1 MFIWLGGIGFCASLV
16 AGAATFATGV
26 YILAVAPVLIG
37 VIGSA
42 SIVLVG
48 GSTYVLCSIDSRLEA
63 LVRDGI

>member
-1 MFIWLGGIGFCASLV
+1 MFIWLGGLGFCVSLA
-16 AGAATFATGV
+16 AGAATVTTGV

-42 SIVLVG
+42 SIVLIG
-48 GSTYVLCSIDSRLEA
+48 GGTYVLCSIDTRLEA